1 MCCVLGTGPGSGWGG
16 AQKEEPYR
24 IALLFWAWG
33 WSRGDFDGGKEQLKQ
48 HSGGSLDGGDV
59 GPVEGRSTF

>member
-1 MCCVLGTGPGSGWGG
+1 MCCVLGTGPGSGWG
-16 AQKEEPYR
+16 AQKEAYG

-59 GPVEGRSTF
+59 GTVEGRLTL